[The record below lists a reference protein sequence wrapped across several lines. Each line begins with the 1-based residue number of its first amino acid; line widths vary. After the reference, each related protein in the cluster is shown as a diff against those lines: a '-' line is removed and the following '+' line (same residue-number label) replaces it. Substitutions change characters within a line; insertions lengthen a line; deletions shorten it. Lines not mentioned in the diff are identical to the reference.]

1 MDNFIEGIEKIYEY
15 INKDIDNELKFKFIE
30 SYKKKFNMSEKSCFS
45 QNYYELRDTNK
56 RKGIVYTPY
65 EIAVY
70 MIENLISPLDVIK
83 NPFIKIVDPSCGCG
97 NLICACFSYLRNIF
111 INNIE
116 SINKHNNINLEI
128 RDINA
133 HIMCNN
139 LFGFDIDEMATKVL
153 RIDLF
158 VISGQLSSNN
168 FIIKDF
174 LMENI
179 DERFDIFIGNPPYI
193 GHKNVDRD
201 YCKILKKMYGSIYR
215 DKGDISYCFFKKSL
229 ECLRKGGKLGFITS
243 RYFCEACSGEE
254 LRKFL
259 IQNTSIYKIVDFYG
273 IRPFKNVGIDPII
286 IFLSKENILD
296 NSIEII
302 KPEKSSRLE
311 KSRFYNS
318 LFLKKNKEHKSFFI
332 HQSFI
337 DNGGWVFIDKLE
349 RGIID
354 KIEGKSKC
362 TLKDICESHQG
373 IITGCDRAFIIDK
386 HILKEKNIEPE
397 LIRPWIKSSYIHRDK
412 IINREKF
419 IIYSN
424 FIENEED
431 CPNSINYIKTYRKKL
446 LNRRECRKGIRKWY
460 ELQWGRRP
468 QIFEGKKIVFPYKS
482 KDNRFAID
490 EGSYFSADVYSLVLK
505 KNVGF
510 TYDDLVKILNSSLYE
525 FYFKTFGKKLGEN
538 LYEYYPNNLMKL
550 KISYIDFSGEDDVEK
565 YLYRFFELTEEEIKV
580 VKKDHC
586 SGK

>member
-1 MDNFIEGIEKIYEY
+1 MDNFIEGIEKIYNY
-15 INKDIDNELKFKFIE
+15 MNKDIDNELKFKFIE
-30 SYKKKFNMSEKSCFS
+30 SYKKKFNISEKRCFS
-45 QNYYELRDTNK
+45 QKYYELRDTNK

-65 EIAVY
+65 EIAAY

-83 NPFIKIVDPSCGCG
+83 NPFIKIVDPCCGCG

-116 SINKHNNINLEI
+116 SINKHNNINLKQK
-128 RDINA
+128 DINA
-133 HIMCNN
+133 HIICNN
-139 LFGFDIDEMATKVL
+139 LFGFDIDEMAVKVL
-153 RIDLF
+153 QIDLF
-158 VISGQLSSNN
+158 VLSGHLNSNN

-179 DERFDIFIGNPPYI
+179 DEVFDVFIGNPPYI
-193 GHKNVDRD
+193 GHKHVDRD
-201 YCKILKKMYGSIYR
+201 YCKILKEMYGSIYR
-215 DKGDISYCFFKKSL
+215 DKGDISYCFLKKSL

-243 RYFCEACSGEE
+243 RYFCEACSGKE
-254 LRKFL
+254 LRNFL

-273 IRPFKNVGIDPII
+273 IRPFKNVGVDPII
-286 IFLSKENILD
+286 IFLSKKNNLN

-302 KPEKSSRLE
+302 KPEKGSVLE
-311 KSRFYNS
+311 KNRFYNS
-318 LFLKKNKEHKSFFI
+318 LFLKKDKKYKSFFM

-337 DNGGWVFIDKLE
+337 DNGGWIFIDKLE
-349 RGIID
+349 RRIID
-354 KIEGKSKC
+354 KVEEKSKC

-386 HILKEKNIEPE
+386 HILKEKNIEPQ

-412 IINREKF
+412 IINGEKF

-424 FIENEED
+424 FIKSEED
-431 CPNSINYIKTYRKKL
+431 CPNSINYIKTYKKRL

-460 ELQWGRRP
+460 ELQWGRKP

-482 KDNRFAID
+482 EDNRFAID

-505 KNVGF
+505 KNVSF

-525 FYFKTFGKKLGEN
+525 FYFKTFGKKLGQN
-538 LYEYYPNNLMKL
+538 LYEYYPSNLMKL
-550 KISYIDFSGEDDVEK
+550 KIPSIDFYGEDDVEK
-565 YLYRFFELTEEEIKV
+565 CLYRFFELTEEEIKI
-580 VKKDHC
+580 VKKDSC
-586 SGK
+586 FGK